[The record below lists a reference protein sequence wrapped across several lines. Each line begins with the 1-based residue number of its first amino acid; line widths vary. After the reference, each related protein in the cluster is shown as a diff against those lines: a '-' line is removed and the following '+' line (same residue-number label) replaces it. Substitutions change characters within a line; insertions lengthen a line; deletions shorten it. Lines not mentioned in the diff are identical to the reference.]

1 VLLAEPIISILFER
15 GKFGAIDRER
25 TSAALAAFAIG
36 LPFAVAAKVFAQVFF
51 ARQAPRIALY
61 AGLSSLLVAILVGH
75 MLVLKEPA
83 TGAALAASLAF
94 ATQMSVLV
102 FFLLRQRL
110 WHLSVVAARKIAGV
124 ILASLVMAMV
134 LSALMMMLESWLV
147 FDAAT
152 FWRIASLAL
161 LCLSGL
167 VSYAICA
174 RLFGAFRMRE
184 LDEFRH
190 HR

>member
-1 VLLAEPIISILFER
+1 
-15 GKFGAIDRER
+15 
-25 TSAALAAFAIG
+25 
-36 LPFAVAAKVFAQVFF
+36 FF

-61 AGLSSLLVAILVGH
+61 AGVSSLLVAILVGH
-75 MLVLKEPA
+75 MLVRNEPA

-94 ATQMSVLV
+94 GTQMAVLV

-110 WHLSVVAARKIAGV
+110 WHLSAMAARKIAGV
-124 ILASLVMAMV
+124 ILASLAMAMV
-134 LSALMMMLESWLV
+134 LSALMMMLESWLA

-152 FWRIASLAL
+152 LWRIAALAV
-161 LCLSGL
+161 LCASGL

-174 RLFGAFRMRE
+174 QLFGAFRMRE